1 MYCTSVAFI
10 NVCMCV
16 CLSTVYM
23 GIYMQCN
30 ESWMILLDSNNLDKV
45 FLLSFPLKTAN
56 VLILELRSVLRL
68 SL

>member
-1 MYCTSVAFI
+1 MYCTSVACL
-10 NVCMCV
+10 NVCMCA

-30 ESWMILLDSNNLDKV
+30 ESWMILLDSNSLDKV
-45 FLLSFPLKTAN
+45 VLLSFPLETAN
-56 VLILELRSVLRL
+56 VLILELRGCLTS